1 MHIADENRYETSSK
15 GKDEGKGDR
24 EREREKDGVEKNGG
38 RKKEEAREEKR
49 TGEDLAAK
57 RPLI

>member
-24 EREREKDGVEKNGG
+24 ERERKMVWRRMEGEKKKRHA
-38 RKKEEAREEKR
+38 RKK
-49 TGEDLAAK
+49 GQAK
-57 RPLI
+57 ISRRRDR